1 MCDREEETE
10 ETHKSNCL
18 RVKVFGSSS
27 TPFCLKLKL
36 KMLKKF
42 SAINQK
48 RNNFLLIALD
58 FVLGLVEYFSRRRR
72 KKWRLKESPN
82 IASPT
87 EISPNIASFTET
99 SPNIASP
106 NVTRPNVTS
115 PNKASPYITSPYIT
129 SFNNASPNAT
139 RHIITSYIQIFG

>member
-58 FVLGLVEYFSRRRR
+58 FVLGLVEYFSRGRR
-72 KKWRLKESPN
+72 KKWHLKESPN
-82 IASPT
+82 I
-87 EISPNIASFTET
+87 ISPTET

-106 NVTRPNVTS
+106 NVTRSNLTS
-115 PNKASPYITSPYIT
+115 PNITSPYIISPAVISPVATALSVT
-129 SFNNASPNAT
+129 STHVASINVKSPNV
-139 RHIITSYIQIFG
+139 

>member
-1 MCDREEETE
+1 
-10 ETHKSNCL
+10 
-18 RVKVFGSSS
+18 
-27 TPFCLKLKL
+27 
-36 KMLKKF
+36 MLKKF

-58 FVLGLVEYFSRRRR
+58 FVLGLVEYFSRGRR
-72 KKWRLKESPN
+72 KKWHLKESPN
-82 IASPT
+82 I
-87 EISPNIASFTET
+87 ISPTET